1 VTEPGEIVPQSD
13 QTGLRH
19 EVADRIERW
28 LVPVVRWVRRTLW
41 FPVGAGAL
49 AAVLAV
55 VAVVVWQGAD
65 GDGFALSVVLAGLI
79 LIPVVGVGL
88 FVRALGE
95 LERLPATVRAVPE
108 NTGALKGEIVA
119 AGGELQELRR
129 SGLFGLPSALRW
141 LRRTLGRM
149 DAVGVAGVAGAVTAL
164 HPIRLAWI
172 LAMAAVAFVALPIAV
187 LALVLAL
194 TL

>member
-1 VTEPGEIVPQSD
+1 MTAADDMAPRPD

-55 VAVVVWQGAD
+55 AAVVVWQGAD

-88 FVRALGE
+88 FVRALGD
-95 LERLPATVRAVPE
+95 LERLPATVRAAPE
-108 NTGALKGEIVA
+108 NTGALKGELMT

-172 LAMAAVAFVALPIAV
+172 LAMAAVALVALPIAILALI
-187 LALVLAL
+187 LALVV
-194 TL
+194 